1 MIQGPIRTKRGAD
14 YSLYRAC
21 LLIGQRVRS
30 PGRAKVW
37 PEDHVVEQ
45 VVRAAQDPTSLADTP
60 ALAQVMEEFI
70 EALVPNSAA
79 AALFGLS
86 TNLTFGNAGIMAIHQ
101 LSDLPQAEWIA
112 EGAPMPVTM
121 GLSSLMSMVP
131 YKIGTIVALTN
142 EMMLSGSGEALV
154 RQALTDNIG
163 PRLDRTLFSADPGV
177 PGLRPPGLLFGVTP
191 EPPSNPTTG
200 GPNEAM
206 IEDVEALIERLAPYG
221 GNGRIALI
229 SSVKQSVRLKKFVL
243 GETGYPVFVTN
254 AVTNTLIAV
263 ASRALVAAVDAPA
276 IDVSGEAVFHEED
289 TAPLPIVVGGVMAS
303 PIRSAWQTD
312 SVGLRFRLPV
322 SWVLRA
328 PAVAFVNSQW

>member
-1 MIQGPIRTKRGAD
+1 MIQGPIRAKGGAD
-14 YSLYRAC
+14 RALYRAC
-21 LLIGQRVRS
+21 ILIAQ
-30 PGRAKVW
+30 RAKSFGRMMKP
-37 PEDHVVEQ
+37 PEDQIVEQ

-86 TNLTFGNAGIMAIHQ
+86 TNLSFGAAGIMAIHQ

-112 EGAPMPVTM
+112 EGAPMPVIM
-121 GLSSLMSMVP
+121 GVSSLMSMLP
-131 YKIGTIVALTN
+131 YKVGTIVALTN
-142 EMMLSGSGEALV
+142 EMMLSGSGEMLV
-154 RQALTDNIG
+154 RQALIDNIG
-163 PRLDRTLFSADPGV
+163 PRLDRSLFSADPGA
-177 PGLRPPGLLFGVTP
+177 PGLRPPGLLNGLTP
-191 EPPSNPTTG
+191 LQEASTGSPS
-200 GPNEAM
+200 ELM
-206 IEDVEALIERLAPYG
+206 IEDVETLIDALAPYG

-229 SSVKQSVRLKKFVL
+229 SSVKQSVRLKKFAL
-243 GETGYPVFVTN
+243 GETGYPTFVTN
-254 AVTNTLIAV
+254 AITDTLIAV

-289 TAPLPIVVGGVMAS
+289 TTPLPIVGGGTMAS

-328 PAVAFVNSQW
+328 PAVAFLNPTW